1 VIAALPY
8 HYSGGYRQ
16 GTSEGL
22 GATLPVSR
30 PRVSA
35 GGHSL
40 VEIAI
45 QGHGQRDDVEAGWII
60 DSPRAAPV
68 LFTYSFRNGAG
79 VGYRYFGGVAG
90 SSVRL
95 GIRHHKGEWT
105 VYRNGKPVTSYGDSY
120 WAKKF
125 TSGNVTQ
132 AFGETYGSAVM
143 PVGTITGFNAG
154 TFFGTLG
161 HGPSSISLKGWQ

>member
-1 VIAALPY
+1 MIAALPY

-16 GTSEGL
+16 GTSAGL
-22 GATLPVSR
+22 SATLPVSR

-60 DSPRAAPV
+60 DSPGANPV

-79 VGYRYFGGVAG
+79 AGYRYFGAVAG
-90 SSVRL
+90 GSLRL
-95 GIRHHKGEWT
+95 GIRHHNGEWT
-105 VYRNGKPVTSYGDSY
+105 VYRNGTPVTSYGDSG
-120 WAKKF
+120 WAGKF
-125 TSGNVTQ
+125 TSGDVTQ

-143 PVGTITGFNAG
+143 PAGTITGFSAS
-154 TFFGTLG
+154 TFFSTLG
-161 HGPSSISLKGWQ
+161 HGPSSINIGGQP

>member
-1 VIAALPY
+1 MIAALPY

-22 GATLPVSR
+22 SATLPVSR

-40 VEIAI
+40 VEVAI

-60 DSPRAAPV
+60 DSPGAIPV
-68 LFTYSFRNGAG
+68 LFTYSFRNGGG
-79 VGYRYFGGVAG
+79 VGYRYFGDVADG
-90 SSVRL
+90 SVRL
-95 GIRHHKGEWT
+95 GIRHHNGEWT
-105 VYRNGKPVTSYGDSY
+105 VYRDGAPVTSYSDSD
-120 WAKKF
+120 WAGKF
-125 TSGNVTQ
+125 ASGNVTQ

-143 PVGTITGFNAG
+143 PVGTITGFSAS
-154 TFFGTLG
+154 TFFRTLG
-161 HGPSSISLKGWQ
+161 HGPSSISIGG